1 MKVFYTFNM
10 SDCIKYMWVGG
21 GQHCGWQGQQGG
33 GGEFLSTRMWYAV
46 VNWWWWLTRKLFIL
60 SRCVTISRSC
70 VLVVDNTVDG
80 KDNMRRRPWIR
91 WHYDV
96 SLKLES
102 LVFYS
107 SLFAS
112 FSALM
117 MSWTLELSHTLKL
130 SKIWISHH
138 QHSLSHTHP
147 HWWTFKLKCYIKMS
161 PTSLVSSTR
170 LSLPTT
176 MSMTLTTNTHVLNDV
191 RHVESIK
198 IFDVD
203 PDHHSIWHP
212 SWRKFQP
219 KWYILM

>member
-1 MKVFYTFNM
+1 MLWF
-10 SDCIKYMWVGG
+10 
-21 GQHCGWQGQQGG
+21 
-33 GGEFLSTRMWYAV
+33 
-46 VNWWWWLTRKLFIL
+46 WWLIWNIFIVSTFMTTL
-60 SRCVTISRSC
+60 RLC
-70 VLVVDNTVDG
+70 VLVVDDTVDSN
-80 KDNMRRRPWIR
+80 DNQPGGGDHGGR
-91 WHYDV
+91 WHQDV
-96 SLKLES
+96 SLQLES

-191 RHVESIK
+191 RHVDSLK

-203 PDHHSIWHP
+203 PNHHSIWHP

-219 KWYILM
+219 KWYILL

>member
-1 MKVFYTFNM
+1 MYHFWYHFCFEFSSTRIKCAVVLVIEMNHFYCFNICDNIKVM
-10 SDCIKYMWVGG
+10 CVGG
-21 GQHCGWQGQQGG
+21 RCYYGWQWQPGG
-33 GGEFLSTRMWYAV
+33 G
-46 VNWWWWLTRKLFIL
+46 
-60 SRCVTISRSC
+60 
-70 VLVVDNTVDG
+70 DDG
-80 KDNMRRRPWIR
+80 GQ
-91 WHYDV
+91 WHHDV
-96 SLKLES
+96 SLQLES

-219 KWYILM
+219 KLYILM

>member
-1 MKVFYTFNM
+1 MYHFWYHF
-10 SDCIKYMWVGG
+10 CF
-21 GQHCGWQGQQGG
+21 
-33 GGEFLSTRMWYAV
+33 EFSSTRIKCAV
-46 VNWWWWLTRKLFIL
+46 VLVIEMNYFFIV
-60 SRCVTISRSC
+60 SSFVTTLRSC
-70 VLVVDNTVDG
+70 VLVVDVTADG
-80 KDNMRRRPWIR
+80 NNNE
-91 WHYDV
+91 WHHDE
-96 SLKLES
+96 SLQLES

-176 MSMTLTTNTHVLNDV
+176 MSMTLTANTHVLNDV

-219 KWYILM
+219 KWYILI